1 MSVLK
6 QIAQSVFNHQ
16 KRKHGT
22 VCRSPV
28 LKPAIVSKRKPD
40 KGKPKRRKKAPAVFQ
55 ITGKPHMFFVDSD
68 NKKLAFKV
76 KWNGNKGVCS
86 CDDYQQNHKGNGY
99 LCSHITAVRDGK
111 SKLSVMAQKGSGKT
125 DDEIYTALSADF
137 SEDKILYRSDGLR
150 ALETIHVINRLND
163 VLGILNWSWKCSTPV
178 LKNNEYVCAGRLD
191 VYINGRNAYRQQ
203 IGSCK
208 INSGD
213 GFNLSHGEAQTG
225 SIQMSL
231 KKAASLFGIGLNQ
244 IYRANH

>member
-1 MSVLK
+1 MSVVK
-6 QIAQSVFNHQ
+6 QIAQVLLKQQ
-16 KRKHGT
+16 KRKHRAE
-22 VCRSPV
+22 CRSPV
-28 LKPAIVSKRKPD
+28 IKPAIVSKRKPD
-40 KGKPKRRKKAPAVFQ
+40 KEKPKRRKKAPPVFQ
-55 ITGKPHMFFVDSD
+55 ITGKAKMFFVESED
-68 NKKLAFKV
+68 KKVAFKV

-99 LCSHITAVRDGK
+99 LCSHITAVRDGQK
-111 SKLSVMAQKGSGKT
+111 KMSVLAQQSCKKT
-125 DDEIYTALSADF
+125 DDQIYAELSKDF
-137 SEDKILYRSDGLR
+137 PEDLILIRSDGLR

-203 IGSCK
+203 IGSCR